1 MNIDGNKLAKFC
13 STNEALSISSSLC
26 REQIKVFENSTTD
39 GKLLLACTQEAPMF
53 LETSDKLGSKAADLR
68 FTNILEKAGWVTAK
82 GAPLTAKIAAL
93 LSEATL
99 DIPDANSVMEI
110 SEGSLLVLGHGDTAV
125 EAAASVSHCL
135 DVMVILSGKRVVT
148 PLKQWKFQ
156 YLNTTSREA
165 AKGLM
170 KKGSLSKIK
179 ATRPH
184 SIPTYMNS
192 Y

>member
-26 REQIKVFENSTTD
+26 REQIKVFENATTD
-39 GKLLLACTQEAPMF
+39 RKVLLASTQEAPIF
-53 LETSDKLGSKAADLR
+53 LETSGKLGDKTADKR
-68 FTNILEKAGWVTAK
+68 YIKILEKAGRMTAK
-82 GAPLTAKIAAL
+82 DAPLTARIAAL

-99 DIPDANSVMEI
+99 DIPDANSVMVI

-148 PLKQWKFQ
+148 PPKQWKFQ

>member
-1 MNIDGNKLAKFC
+1 M
-13 STNEALSISSSLC
+13 
-26 REQIKVFENSTTD
+26 
-39 GKLLLACTQEAPMF
+39 
-53 LETSDKLGSKAADLR
+53 ETSDKLGDKAADLR
-68 FTNILEKAGWVTAK
+68 FTNIFEKAGWVTAK
-82 GAPLTAKIAAL
+82 GAPLTTKIAAL

-99 DIPDANSVMEI
+99 DIPDANSVMVI
-110 SEGSLLVLGHGDTAV
+110 SEGSLLVLGHGDT
-125 EAAASVSHCL
+125 AASVSHCL

-165 AKGLM
+165 AKGLI
-170 KKGSLSKIK
+170 KKGTLSKIK